1 MAAEL
6 SPAEA
11 VDALVPAITLLGF
24 GAAAALVSRA
34 LSLSPIVGYLLAG
47 ILIGPHMLGLIQ
59 ESGGTHLLAELG
71 VVFLLF
77 DIGMHVSLRELKESR
92 GDLLGLAPM
101 HLALTGLLS
110 AGALYMLGIS
120 WPIAIAVGLSLGLS
134 STAVV
139 ARILTEREQNS
150 CPIGRTATHVL
161 IFQDIVAIF
170 LMIFATSLGKEE
182 TGATGLAGLV
192 SEHLMGG
199 AAVPL
204 VLALLLAVIQAVIA
218 FGAAMMFSRYLLNPV
233 FRTLAATRNDE
244 AFTAFTL
251 LLVLAAA
258 CATAVIGLSLT
269 LGAFLAG
276 LAVSGTRF
284 RHQVQTEM
292 GPFRGLLLSF
302 FFISVGLA
310 IDLPSLIRNLP
321 LVILG
326 SVAILVLKTGLGY
339 IAARAN
345 KWSVPGAVQL
355 ATLPAQG
362 SEFTLVIL
370 SLSSIMAGM
379 PPALMGSLIAAIAL
393 SLALA
398 PSWAIL
404 GGKLSREL
412 ARRKQVTME
421 TANTPTVGR
430 PVIVISMTSAGRL
443 AIDALIDFGIPYI
456 AIDNEPDRFLA
467 AVADGYNVSFGDA
480 TNMKLIEAIGGNNA
494 RALVLGQARY
504 EVSAEVTPT
513 IRRQYPDLIRFVAV
527 DNHHDLDRYL
537 ELNVRAHLLG
547 GDSKG
552 IEMVADMLRILG
564 VPDDGLKD
572 WLSREADLFT
582 IGDGSD
588 RHSRADEDDD
598 EDVEDTVEEAA

>member
-1 MAAEL
+1 MAAEM
-6 SPAEA
+6 SPADA
-11 VDALVPAITLLGF
+11 VGALVPAITLLGF

-34 LSLSPIVGYLLAG
+34 LNLSPIVGYLLAG
-47 ILIGPHMLGLIQ
+47 ILIGPGMLNLIH

-92 GDLLGLAPM
+92 GDLLGLAPV
-101 HLALTGLLS
+101 HLLLTGLIS

-170 LMIFATSLGKEE
+170 LMIFATSLGEGE
-182 TGATGLAGLV
+182 TAAGLAGLL
-192 SEHLMGG
+192 SEYLLNGG
-199 AAVPL
+199 AVPL
-204 VLALLLAVIQAVIA
+204 AAGLLLAFVQALIA
-218 FGAAMMFSRYLLNPV
+218 FGAAMLFSRYLLNPV

-258 CATAVIGLSLT
+258 CATAMIGLSLT

-276 LAVSGTRF
+276 LAVSGTPF

-302 FFISVGLA
+302 FFISVGLS
-310 IDLPSLIRNLP
+310 IDLPGLLRNLP
-321 LVILG
+321 LVVIGAFGILT
-326 SVAILVLKTGLGY
+326 VKTALGY
-339 IAARAN
+339 IAARMN
-345 KWSVPGAVQL
+345 GWSVPGATQL
-355 ATLPAQG
+355 ATLLAQG

-370 SLSSIMAGM
+370 SLASITANM

-398 PSWAIL
+398 PSWAML

-421 TANTPTVGR
+421 TSGEPAGER
-430 PVIVISMTSAGRL
+430 PVIVIGMSAAGRL
-443 AIDALIDFGIPYI
+443 AVDALIDFDIPYI
-456 AIDNEPDRFLA
+456 ATDGDPDRFLS

-480 TNMKLIEAIGGNNA
+480 ANMKLIEAVGGSNA
-494 RALVLGQARY
+494 RAVVLGKARY
-504 EVSAEVTPT
+504 EVSKEVTPS
-513 IRRQYPDLIRFVAV
+513 INRRFPDLVRLVAV
-527 DNHHDLDRYL
+527 ETIHDLDRYL
-537 ELNVRAHLLG
+537 ELNIRAHLVAG
-547 GDSKG
+547 EPKG
-552 IEMVADMLRILG
+552 IEMVADMLRVLS
-564 VPDDGLKD
+564 VPDKELTD

-582 IGDGSD
+582 IGDASD
-588 RHSRADEDDD
+588 RQDKSDE
-598 EDVEDTVEEAA
+598 EEAVVDEAA

>member
-1 MAAEL
+1 MAAEM
-6 SPAEA
+6 SPADA
-11 VDALVPAITLLGF
+11 VGALVPAITLLGF
-24 GAAAALVSRA
+24 GAAALVSRA
-34 LSLSPIVGYLLAG
+34 LNLSPIVGYLLAG
-47 ILIGPHMLGLIQ
+47 ILIGPGMLNLIH

-92 GDLLGLAPM
+92 GDLLGLAPV
-101 HLALTGLLS
+101 HLLLTGLIS

-170 LMIFATSLGKEE
+170 LMIFATSLGEGE
-182 TGATGLAGLV
+182 TAAGLAGLL
-192 SEHLMGG
+192 SEYLLNGG
-199 AAVPL
+199 AVPL
-204 VLALLLAVIQAVIA
+204 AAGLLLAFVQALIA
-218 FGAAMMFSRYLLNPV
+218 FGAAMLFSRYLLNPV

-258 CATAVIGLSLT
+258 CATAMIGLSLT

-276 LAVSGTRF
+276 LAVSGTPF

-302 FFISVGLA
+302 FFISVGLS
-310 IDLPSLIRNLP
+310 IDLPGLLRNLP
-321 LVILG
+321 LVVIGAFGILT
-326 SVAILVLKTGLGY
+326 VKTALGY
-339 IAARAN
+339 IAARMN
-345 KWSVPGAVQL
+345 GWSVPGATQL
-355 ATLPAQG
+355 ATLLAQG

-370 SLSSIMAGM
+370 SLASITANM

-398 PSWAIL
+398 PSWAML

-421 TANTPTVGR
+421 TSGEPAGER
-430 PVIVISMTSAGRL
+430 PVIVIGMSAAGRL
-443 AIDALIDFGIPYI
+443 AVDALIDFDIPYI
-456 AIDNEPDRFLA
+456 ATDGDPDRFLS

-480 TNMKLIEAIGGNNA
+480 ANMKLIEAVGGSNA
-494 RALVLGQARY
+494 RAVVLGKARY
-504 EVSAEVTPT
+504 EVSKEVTPS
-513 IRRQYPDLIRFVAV
+513 INRRFPDLVRLVAV
-527 DNHHDLDRYL
+527 ETIHDLDRYL
-537 ELNVRAHLLG
+537 ELNIRAHLVAG
-547 GDSKG
+547 EPKG
-552 IEMVADMLRILG
+552 IEMVADMLRVLG
-564 VPDDGLKD
+564 VPDKELAD

-582 IGDGSD
+582 IGDASD
-588 RHSRADEDDD
+588 RQDKSDE
-598 EDVEDTVEEAA
+598 EEAVVDEAA

>member
-1 MAAEL
+1 MAAEM
-6 SPAEA
+6 SPADA
-11 VDALVPAITLLGF
+11 VGALVPAITLLGF

-34 LSLSPIVGYLLAG
+34 LNLSPIVGYLLAG
-47 ILIGPHMLGLIQ
+47 ILIGPGMLNLIH

-92 GDLLGLAPM
+92 GDLLGLAPV
-101 HLALTGLLS
+101 HLLLTGLIS

-120 WPIAIAVGLSLGLS
+120 WSIAIAVGLSLGLS

-170 LMIFATSLGKEE
+170 LMIFATSLGEGE
-182 TGATGLAGLV
+182 TAAGLAGLL
-192 SEHLMGG
+192 SEYLLNGG
-199 AAVPL
+199 AVPL
-204 VLALLLAVIQAVIA
+204 AAGLLLAFVQALIA
-218 FGAAMMFSRYLLNPV
+218 FGAAMLFSRYLLNPV

-258 CATAVIGLSLT
+258 CATAMIGLSLT

-276 LAVSGTRF
+276 LAVSGTPF

-302 FFISVGLA
+302 FFISVGLS
-310 IDLPSLIRNLP
+310 IDLPGLLRNLP
-321 LVILG
+321 LVVIGAFGILT
-326 SVAILVLKTGLGY
+326 VKTALGY
-339 IAARAN
+339 IAARMN
-345 KWSVPGAVQL
+345 GWSVPGATQL
-355 ATLPAQG
+355 ATLLAQG

-370 SLSSIMAGM
+370 SLASITANM

-398 PSWAIL
+398 PSWAML

-421 TANTPTVGR
+421 TSGEPAGEQ
-430 PVIVISMTSAGRL
+430 PVIVIGMSAAGRL
-443 AIDALIDFGIPYI
+443 AVDALIDFDIPYI
-456 AIDNEPDRFLA
+456 ATDGDPDRFLS

-480 TNMKLIEAIGGNNA
+480 ANMKLIEAVGGSNA
-494 RALVLGQARY
+494 RAVVLGKARY
-504 EVSAEVTPT
+504 EVSKEVTPS
-513 IRRQYPDLIRFVAV
+513 INRRFPDLVRLVAV
-527 DNHHDLDRYL
+527 ETIHDLDRYL
-537 ELNVRAHLLG
+537 ELNIRAHLVAG
-547 GDSKG
+547 EPKG
-552 IEMVADMLRILG
+552 IEMVADMLRVLG
-564 VPDDGLKD
+564 VPDKELTD

-582 IGDGSD
+582 IGDASD
-588 RHSRADEDDD
+588 RQDKSDE
-598 EDVEDTVEEAA
+598 EEAVVDEAA

>member
-1 MAAEL
+1 M
-6 SPAEA
+6 SPADA
-11 VDALVPAITLLGF
+11 VGALVPAITLLGF
-24 GAAAALVSRA
+24 GAAAALASRA
-34 LSLSPIVGYLLAG
+34 FNLSPIVGYLLAG
-47 ILIGPHMLGLIQ
+47 ILIGPGMLDLIH

-101 HLALTGLLS
+101 HLVLTGLLS
-110 AGALYMLGIS
+110 AGALYMLGVS
-120 WPIAIAVGLSLGLS
+120 WPFAIAVGLSLGLS

-139 ARILTEREQNS
+139 ARILTERGQNS

-170 LMIFATSLGKEE
+170 LMIFATSLGEGE
-182 TGATGLAGLV
+182 TGAAGLAGLV
-192 SEHLMGG
+192 SDTLLNGG
-199 AAVPL
+199 AVPL
-204 VLALLLAVIQAVIA
+204 AASLGLALVQALIA
-218 FGAAMMFSRYLLNPV
+218 FGAAMLFSRYLLNPV

-258 CATAVIGLSLT
+258 CATAMIGLSLT

-276 LAVSGTRF
+276 LAVSGTPF

-310 IDLPSLIRNLP
+310 IDLPALLRNLP
-321 LVILG
+321 LVVIAAFGILIVK
-326 SVAILVLKTGLGY
+326 SVLGY
-339 IAARAN
+339 VAARLN
-345 KWSVPGAVQL
+345 GWSIPGAMQL
-355 ATLPAQG
+355 GTLLAQG

-370 SLSSIMAGM
+370 SLGAVTSNF
-379 PPALMGSLIAAIAL
+379 PPALMSSLIAAIAL

-421 TANTPTVGR
+421 TSSEPAGER
-430 PVIVISMTSAGRL
+430 PVLVIGMSPAGRL
-443 AIDALIDFGIPYI
+443 AVDALVDFNIPYI
-456 AIDNEPDRFLA
+456 ATDSDPDRFLA

-480 TNMKLIEAIGGNNA
+480 SNMKLIDAVGGSNA
-494 RALVLGQARY
+494 RAVVLGKARY
-504 EVSAEVTPT
+504 AVSKEVTPSIT
-513 IRRQYPDLIRFVAV
+513 RRFPDLIRLVAV
-527 DNHHDLDRYL
+527 ESLHDLDRHL
-537 ELNVRAHLLG
+537 ELNMRAHLVA
-547 GDSKG
+547 SEPKG

-564 VPDDGLKD
+564 IPDEDLAG

-582 IGDGSD
+582 IGDASD
-588 RHSRADEDDD
+588 RQDRAEDLDE
-598 EDVEDTVEEAA
+598 EEIVEEAA

>member
-1 MAAEL
+1 MAAEM
-6 SPAEA
+6 SPADA
-11 VDALVPAITLLGF
+11 VGALVPAITLLGF

-34 LSLSPIVGYLLAG
+34 LNLSPIVGYLLAG
-47 ILIGPHMLGLIQ
+47 ILIGPGMLNLIH

-92 GDLLGLAPM
+92 GDLLGLAPV
-101 HLALTGLLS
+101 HLLLTGLIS

-170 LMIFATSLGKEE
+170 LMIFATSLGEGE
-182 TGATGLAGLV
+182 TAAGLAGLL
-192 SEHLMGG
+192 SEYLLNGG
-199 AAVPL
+199 AVPL
-204 VLALLLAVIQAVIA
+204 AAGLLLAFVQALIA
-218 FGAAMMFSRYLLNPV
+218 FGAAMLFSRYLLNPV

-258 CATAVIGLSLT
+258 CATAMIGLSLT

-276 LAVSGTRF
+276 LAVSGTPF

-302 FFISVGLA
+302 FFISVGLS
-310 IDLPSLIRNLP
+310 IDLPGLLRNLP
-321 LVILG
+321 LVVIGAFGILT
-326 SVAILVLKTGLGY
+326 VKTALGY
-339 IAARAN
+339 IAARMN
-345 KWSVPGAVQL
+345 GWSVPGATQL
-355 ATLPAQG
+355 ATLLAQG
-362 SEFTLVIL
+362 SEFTLVTL
-370 SLSSIMAGM
+370 SLASITANM

-398 PSWAIL
+398 PSWAML

-421 TANTPTVGR
+421 TSGEPAGEQ
-430 PVIVISMTSAGRL
+430 PVIVIGMSAAGRL
-443 AIDALIDFGIPYI
+443 AVDALIDFDIPYI
-456 AIDNEPDRFLA
+456 ATDGDPDRFLS

-480 TNMKLIEAIGGNNA
+480 ANMKLIEAVGGSNA
-494 RALVLGQARY
+494 RAVVLGKARY
-504 EVSAEVTPT
+504 EVSKEVTPS
-513 IRRQYPDLIRFVAV
+513 INRRFPDLVRLVAV
-527 DNHHDLDRYL
+527 ETIHDLDRYL
-537 ELNVRAHLLG
+537 ELNIRAHLVAG
-547 GDSKG
+547 EPKG
-552 IEMVADMLRILG
+552 IEMVADMLRVLG
-564 VPDDGLKD
+564 VPDKELTD

-582 IGDGSD
+582 IGDASD
-588 RHSRADEDDD
+588 RQDKSDE
-598 EDVEDTVEEAA
+598 EEAVVDEAA

>member
-1 MAAEL
+1 MAAEM
-6 SPAEA
+6 SPADA
-11 VDALVPAITLLGF
+11 VGALVPAITLLGF
-24 GAAAALVSRA
+24 GAAAAPVSRA
-34 LSLSPIVGYLLAG
+34 LNLSPIVGYLLAG
-47 ILIGPHMLGLIQ
+47 ILIGPGMLNLIH

-92 GDLLGLAPM
+92 SDLLGLAPM
-101 HLALTGLLS
+101 HLLLTGLIS

-170 LMIFATSLGKEE
+170 LMIFATSLGEEE
-182 TGATGLAGLV
+182 TGMAGLAGLV
-192 SEHLMGG
+192 SDYMLNGN
-199 AAVPL
+199 AVPL
-204 VLALLLAVIQAVIA
+204 AATLLLAFAQALIA
-218 FGAAMMFSRYLLNPV
+218 FGAAMLFSRYLLNPV

-276 LAVSGTRF
+276 LAVSGTPF

-302 FFISVGLA
+302 FFISVGLS
-310 IDLPSLIRNLP
+310 IDLPGLMRNLP
-321 LVILG
+321 LVVIAAFGILI
-326 SVAILVLKTGLGY
+326 VKTALGY
-339 IAARAN
+339 IAARVN
-345 KWSVPGAVQL
+345 GWSVPGATQL
-355 ATLPAQG
+355 GTLLAQG

-370 SLSSIMAGM
+370 SLASITANM

-398 PSWAIL
+398 PSWAML

-412 ARRKQVTME
+412 ARRKQVTVE
-421 TANTPTVGR
+421 TASEPVGER
-430 PVIVISMTSAGRL
+430 PVIVIGMTAAGRL
-443 AIDALIDFGIPYI
+443 AVDALADFDIPYI
-456 AIDNEPDRFLA
+456 ATDGDPDRFLS

-480 TNMKLIEAIGGNNA
+480 SNVKLMDAVGGSNA
-494 RALVLGQARY
+494 RAVVLGKARY
-504 EVSAEVTPT
+504 EVSKEVTPGLT
-513 IRRQYPDLIRFVAV
+513 RRFPDLIRLVAV
-527 DNHHDLDRYL
+527 ENIHDLDRYL
-537 ELNVRAHLLG
+537 ELNVRAHLVA
-547 GDSKG
+547 SEPKG
-552 IEMVADMLRILG
+552 IEMVADMLRVLG
-564 VPDDGLKD
+564 VPDEDLAD
-572 WLSREADLFT
+572 WLTREADLFT
-582 IGDGSD
+582 IGEASD
-588 RHSRADEDDD
+588 RQEKADEK
-598 EDVEDTVEEAA
+598 EDLEGTVEEAA

>member
-1 MAAEL
+1 MAAEM
-6 SPAEA
+6 SPADA
-11 VDALVPAITLLGF
+11 VGALVPAITLLGF

-34 LSLSPIVGYLLAG
+34 LNLSPIVGYLLAG
-47 ILIGPHMLGLIQ
+47 ILIGPGMLNLIH

-92 GDLLGLAPM
+92 GDLLGLAPV
-101 HLALTGLLS
+101 HLLLTGLIS

-170 LMIFATSLGKEE
+170 LMIFATSLGEGE
-182 TGATGLAGLV
+182 TAAGLAGLL
-192 SEHLMGG
+192 SEYLLNGG
-199 AAVPL
+199 AVPL
-204 VLALLLAVIQAVIA
+204 AAGLLLAFVQALIA
-218 FGAAMMFSRYLLNPV
+218 FGAAMLFSRYLLNPV

-258 CATAVIGLSLT
+258 CATAMIGLSLT

-276 LAVSGTRF
+276 LAVSGTPF

-302 FFISVGLA
+302 FFISVGLS
-310 IDLPSLIRNLP
+310 IDLPGLLRNLP
-321 LVILG
+321 LVVIGAFGILT
-326 SVAILVLKTGLGY
+326 VKTALGY
-339 IAARAN
+339 IAARMN
-345 KWSVPGAVQL
+345 GWSVPGATQL
-355 ATLPAQG
+355 ATLLAQG

-370 SLSSIMAGM
+370 SLASITANM

-398 PSWAIL
+398 PSWAML

-421 TANTPTVGR
+421 TSGEPAGEQ
-430 PVIVISMTSAGRL
+430 PVIVIGMSAAGRL
-443 AIDALIDFGIPYI
+443 AVDALIDFDIPYI
-456 AIDNEPDRFLA
+456 ATDGDPDRFLS

-480 TNMKLIEAIGGNNA
+480 ANMKLIEAVGGSNA
-494 RALVLGQARY
+494 RAVVLGKARY
-504 EVSAEVTPT
+504 EVSKEVAPS
-513 IRRQYPDLIRFVAV
+513 INRRFPDLVRLVAV
-527 DNHHDLDRYL
+527 ETIHDLDRYL
-537 ELNVRAHLLG
+537 ELNIRAHLVAG
-547 GDSKG
+547 EPKG
-552 IEMVADMLRILG
+552 IEMVADMLRVLG
-564 VPDDGLKD
+564 VPDKELTD

-582 IGDGSD
+582 IGDASD
-588 RHSRADEDDD
+588 RQDKSDE
-598 EDVEDTVEEAA
+598 EEAVVDEAA

>member
-1 MAAEL
+1 MAAEM
-6 SPAEA
+6 SPADA
-11 VDALVPAITLLGF
+11 VGALVPAITLLGF
-24 GAAAALVSRA
+24 GAAAALASRA
-34 LSLSPIVGYLLAG
+34 FNLSPIVGYLLAG
-47 ILIGPHMLGLIQ
+47 ILIGPGMLDLIH

-101 HLALTGLLS
+101 HLVLTGLLS
-110 AGALYMLGIS
+110 AGALYMLGVS
-120 WPIAIAVGLSLGLS
+120 WPFAIAVGLSLGLS

-139 ARILTEREQNS
+139 ARILTERGQNS

-170 LMIFATSLGKEE
+170 LMIFATSLGEGE
-182 TGATGLAGLV
+182 TGAAGLAGLV
-192 SEHLMGG
+192 SDTLLNGG
-199 AAVPL
+199 AVPL
-204 VLALLLAVIQAVIA
+204 AASLGLALIQALIA
-218 FGAAMMFSRYLLNPV
+218 FGAAMLFSRYLLNPV

-258 CATAVIGLSLT
+258 CATAMIGLSLT

-276 LAVSGTRF
+276 LAVSGTPF

-310 IDLPSLIRNLP
+310 IDLPALLRNLP
-321 LVILG
+321 LVVIAAFGILIVK
-326 SVAILVLKTGLGY
+326 SVLGY
-339 IAARAN
+339 VAARLN
-345 KWSVPGAVQL
+345 GWSIPGAMQL
-355 ATLPAQG
+355 GTLLAQG

-370 SLSSIMAGM
+370 SLGAVTSNF
-379 PPALMGSLIAAIAL
+379 PPALMSSLIAAIAL

-421 TANTPTVGR
+421 TSSEPAGER
-430 PVIVISMTSAGRL
+430 PVLVIGMSPAGRL
-443 AIDALIDFGIPYI
+443 AVDALVDFNIPYI
-456 AIDNEPDRFLA
+456 ATDSDPDRFLA

-480 TNMKLIEAIGGNNA
+480 SNMKLIDAVGGSNA
-494 RALVLGQARY
+494 RAVVLGKARY
-504 EVSAEVTPT
+504 AVSKEVTPSIT
-513 IRRQYPDLIRFVAV
+513 RRFPDLVRLVAV
-527 DNHHDLDRYL
+527 ESLHDLDRHL
-537 ELNVRAHLLG
+537 ELNMRAHLVA
-547 GDSKG
+547 SEPKG

-564 VPDDGLKD
+564 IPDEDLAG

-582 IGDGSD
+582 IGDASD
-588 RHSRADEDDD
+588 RQDRAEDLDD
-598 EDVEDTVEEAA
+598 EIVEEAA

>member
-1 MAAEL
+1 MAAEM
-6 SPAEA
+6 SPADA
-11 VDALVPAITLLGF
+11 VGALVPAITLLGF
-24 GAAAALVSRA
+24 GAAAALASRA
-34 LSLSPIVGYLLAG
+34 FNLSPIVGYLLAG
-47 ILIGPHMLGLIQ
+47 ILIGPGMLDLIH

-101 HLALTGLLS
+101 HLVLTGLLS
-110 AGALYMLGIS
+110 AGALYMLGVS
-120 WPIAIAVGLSLGLS
+120 WPFAIAVGLSLGLS

-139 ARILTEREQNS
+139 ARILTERGQNS

-170 LMIFATSLGKEE
+170 LMIFATSLGEGE
-182 TGATGLAGLV
+182 TGAAGLAGLV
-192 SEHLMGG
+192 SDTLLNGG
-199 AAVPL
+199 AVPL
-204 VLALLLAVIQAVIA
+204 AASLGLALVQALIA
-218 FGAAMMFSRYLLNPV
+218 FGAAMLFSRYLLNPV

-258 CATAVIGLSLT
+258 CATAMIGLSLT

-276 LAVSGTRF
+276 LAVSGTPF

-310 IDLPSLIRNLP
+310 IDLPALLRNLP
-321 LVILG
+321 LVVIAAFGILIVK
-326 SVAILVLKTGLGY
+326 SVLGY
-339 IAARAN
+339 VAARLN
-345 KWSVPGAVQL
+345 GWSIPGAMQL
-355 ATLPAQG
+355 GTLLAQG

-370 SLSSIMAGM
+370 SLGAVTSNF
-379 PPALMGSLIAAIAL
+379 PPALMSSLIAAIAL

-421 TANTPTVGR
+421 TSSEPAGER
-430 PVIVISMTSAGRL
+430 PVLVIGMSPAGRL
-443 AIDALIDFGIPYI
+443 AVDALVDFNIPYI
-456 AIDNEPDRFLA
+456 ATDSDPDRFLA

-480 TNMKLIEAIGGNNA
+480 SNMKLIDAVGGSNA
-494 RALVLGQARY
+494 RAVVLGKARY
-504 EVSAEVTPT
+504 AVSKEVTPSIT
-513 IRRQYPDLIRFVAV
+513 RRFPDLIRLVAV
-527 DNHHDLDRYL
+527 ESLHDLDRHL
-537 ELNVRAHLLG
+537 ELNMRAHLVA
-547 GDSKG
+547 SEPKG

-564 VPDDGLKD
+564 IPDEDLAG

-582 IGDGSD
+582 IGDASD
-588 RHSRADEDDD
+588 RQDRAEDLDD
-598 EDVEDTVEEAA
+598 EIVEEAA

>member
-1 MAAEL
+1 MAAEM
-6 SPAEA
+6 SPADA
-11 VDALVPAITLLGF
+11 VGALVPAITLLGF
-24 GAAAALVSRA
+24 GAAAALASRA
-34 LSLSPIVGYLLAG
+34 FNLSPIVGYLLAG
-47 ILIGPHMLGLIQ
+47 ILIGPGMLDLIH
-59 ESGGTHLLAELG
+59 ESGATHLLAELG

-101 HLALTGLLS
+101 HLVLTGLLS
-110 AGALYMLGIS
+110 AGALYMLGVS
-120 WPIAIAVGLSLGLS
+120 WPFAIAVGLSLGLS

-139 ARILTEREQNS
+139 ARILTERGQNS

-170 LMIFATSLGKEE
+170 LMIFATSLGEGE
-182 TGATGLAGLV
+182 TGAAGLAGLV
-192 SEHLMGG
+192 SDTLLNGG
-199 AAVPL
+199 AVPL
-204 VLALLLAVIQAVIA
+204 AASLGLALVQALIA
-218 FGAAMMFSRYLLNPV
+218 FGAAMLFSRYLLNPV

-258 CATAVIGLSLT
+258 CATAMIGLSLT

-276 LAVSGTRF
+276 LAVSGTPF

-310 IDLPSLIRNLP
+310 IDLPALVRNLP
-321 LVILG
+321 LVVIAAFGILIVK
-326 SVAILVLKTGLGY
+326 SALGY
-339 IAARAN
+339 VAARLN
-345 KWSVPGAVQL
+345 GWSIPGAMQL
-355 ATLPAQG
+355 GTLLAQG

-370 SLSSIMAGM
+370 SLGAVTSNF
-379 PPALMGSLIAAIAL
+379 PPALMSSLIAAIAL

-421 TANTPTVGR
+421 TSSEPAGER
-430 PVIVISMTSAGRL
+430 PVLVIGMSPAGRL
-443 AIDALIDFGIPYI
+443 AVDALVDFNIPYI
-456 AIDNEPDRFLA
+456 ATDSDPDRFLA

-480 TNMKLIEAIGGNNA
+480 SNMKLIDAVGGSNA
-494 RALVLGQARY
+494 RAVVLGKARY
-504 EVSAEVTPT
+504 AVSKEVTPSIT
-513 IRRQYPDLIRFVAV
+513 RRFPDLIRLVAV
-527 DNHHDLDRYL
+527 ESLHDLDRHL
-537 ELNVRAHLLG
+537 ELNMRAHLVA
-547 GDSKG
+547 SEPKG

-564 VPDDGLKD
+564 IPDEDLAG

-588 RHSRADEDDD
+588 RQDRAEDLDD
-598 EDVEDTVEEAA
+598 EIVEEAA

>member
-1 MAAEL
+1 MAAEM
-6 SPAEA
+6 SPADA
-11 VDALVPAITLLGF
+11 VGALVPAITLLGF

-34 LSLSPIVGYLLAG
+34 LNLSPIVGYLLAG
-47 ILIGPHMLGLIQ
+47 ILIGPGMLNLIH

-92 GDLLGLAPM
+92 GDLLGLAPV
-101 HLALTGLLS
+101 HLLLTGLIS

-170 LMIFATSLGKEE
+170 LMIFATSLGEGE
-182 TGATGLAGLV
+182 TAAGLAGLL
-192 SEHLMGG
+192 SEYLLNGG
-199 AAVPL
+199 AVPL
-204 VLALLLAVIQAVIA
+204 AAGLLLAFVQALIA
-218 FGAAMMFSRYLLNPV
+218 FGAAMLFSRYLLNPV

-258 CATAVIGLSLT
+258 CATAMIGLSLT

-276 LAVSGTRF
+276 LAVSGTPF

-302 FFISVGLA
+302 FFISVGLS
-310 IDLPSLIRNLP
+310 IDLPGLLRNLP
-321 LVILG
+321 LVVIGAFGILT
-326 SVAILVLKTGLGY
+326 VKTALGY
-339 IAARAN
+339 IAARMN
-345 KWSVPGAVQL
+345 GWSVPGATQL
-355 ATLPAQG
+355 ATLLAQG

-370 SLSSIMAGM
+370 SLASITANM

-398 PSWAIL
+398 PSWAML

-421 TANTPTVGR
+421 TSGEPAGER
-430 PVIVISMTSAGRL
+430 PVIVIGMSAAGRL
-443 AIDALIDFGIPYI
+443 AVDALIDFDIPYI
-456 AIDNEPDRFLA
+456 ATDGDPDRFLS

-480 TNMKLIEAIGGNNA
+480 ANMKLIEAVGGSNA
-494 RALVLGQARY
+494 RAVVLGKARY
-504 EVSAEVTPT
+504 EVSKEVTPS
-513 IRRQYPDLIRFVAV
+513 INRRFPDLVRLVAV
-527 DNHHDLDRYL
+527 ETIHDLDRYL
-537 ELNVRAHLLG
+537 ELNIRAHLVAG
-547 GDSKG
+547 EPKG
-552 IEMVADMLRILG
+552 IEMVADMLRVLG
-564 VPDDGLKD
+564 VPDKELAD

-582 IGDGSD
+582 IGDASD
-588 RHSRADEDDD
+588 RQDKAE
-598 EDVEDTVEEAA
+598 EEEAEVDEAA

>member
-1 MAAEL
+1 MAAEM
-6 SPAEA
+6 SPADA
-11 VDALVPAITLLGF
+11 VGALVPAITLLGF

-34 LSLSPIVGYLLAG
+34 LNLSPLVGYLLAG
-47 ILIGPHMLGLIQ
+47 ILIGPGMLNLIH

-92 GDLLGLAPM
+92 GDLLGLAPV
-101 HLALTGLLS
+101 HLLLTGLIS

-170 LMIFATSLGKEE
+170 LMIFATSLGEGE
-182 TGATGLAGLV
+182 TAAGLAGLL
-192 SEHLMGG
+192 SEYLLNGG
-199 AAVPL
+199 AVPL
-204 VLALLLAVIQAVIA
+204 AAGLLLAFVQALIA
-218 FGAAMMFSRYLLNPV
+218 FGAAMLFSRYLLNPV

-258 CATAVIGLSLT
+258 CATAMIGLSLT

-276 LAVSGTRF
+276 LAVSGTPF

-302 FFISVGLA
+302 FFISVGLS
-310 IDLPSLIRNLP
+310 IDLPGLLRNLP
-321 LVILG
+321 LVVIGAFGILT
-326 SVAILVLKTGLGY
+326 VKTALGY
-339 IAARAN
+339 IAARMN
-345 KWSVPGAVQL
+345 GWSVPGATQL
-355 ATLPAQG
+355 ATLLAQG

-370 SLSSIMAGM
+370 SLASITANM

-398 PSWAIL
+398 PSWAML

-421 TANTPTVGR
+421 TSGEPAGER
-430 PVIVISMTSAGRL
+430 PVIVIGMSAAGRL
-443 AIDALIDFGIPYI
+443 AVDALIDFDIPYI
-456 AIDNEPDRFLA
+456 ATDGDPDRFLS

-480 TNMKLIEAIGGNNA
+480 ANMKLIEAVGGSNA
-494 RALVLGQARY
+494 RAVVLGKARY
-504 EVSAEVTPT
+504 EVSKEVTPS
-513 IRRQYPDLIRFVAV
+513 IDRRFPDLVRLVAV
-527 DNHHDLDRYL
+527 ETIHDLDRYL
-537 ELNVRAHLLG
+537 ELNIRAHLVAG
-547 GDSKG
+547 EPKG
-552 IEMVADMLRILG
+552 IEMVADMLRVLG
-564 VPDDGLKD
+564 VPDKELTD

-582 IGDGSD
+582 IGDASD
-588 RHSRADEDDD
+588 RQDKAE
-598 EDVEDTVEEAA
+598 EEEAVVDEAA

>member
-1 MAAEL
+1 MAAEM
-6 SPAEA
+6 SPADA
-11 VDALVPAITLLGF
+11 VGALVPAITLLGF

-34 LSLSPIVGYLLAG
+34 LNLSPIVGYLLAG
-47 ILIGPHMLGLIQ
+47 ILIGPGMLNLIH

-92 GDLLGLAPM
+92 GDLLGLAPV
-101 HLALTGLLS
+101 HLLLTGLIS

-170 LMIFATSLGKEE
+170 LMIFATSLGEGE
-182 TGATGLAGLV
+182 TAAGLAGLL
-192 SEHLMGG
+192 SEYLLNGG
-199 AAVPL
+199 AVPL
-204 VLALLLAVIQAVIA
+204 AAGLLLAFVQALIA
-218 FGAAMMFSRYLLNPV
+218 FGAAMLFSRYLLNPV

-258 CATAVIGLSLT
+258 CATAMIGLSLT

-276 LAVSGTRF
+276 LAVSGTPF

-302 FFISVGLA
+302 FFISVGLS
-310 IDLPSLIRNLP
+310 IDLPGLLRNLP
-321 LVILG
+321 LVVIGAFGILT
-326 SVAILVLKTGLGY
+326 VKTALGY
-339 IAARAN
+339 IAARMN
-345 KWSVPGAVQL
+345 GWSVPGATQL
-355 ATLPAQG
+355 ATLLAQG

-370 SLSSIMAGM
+370 SLASITANM

-398 PSWAIL
+398 PSWAML

-421 TANTPTVGR
+421 TSGEPAGEQ
-430 PVIVISMTSAGRL
+430 PVIVIGMSAAGRL
-443 AIDALIDFGIPYI
+443 AVDALIDFDIPYI
-456 AIDNEPDRFLA
+456 ATDGDPDRFLS

-480 TNMKLIEAIGGNNA
+480 ANMKLIEAVGGSNA
-494 RALVLGQARY
+494 RAVVLGKARY
-504 EVSAEVTPT
+504 EVSKEVTPS
-513 IRRQYPDLIRFVAV
+513 INRRFPDLVRLVAV
-527 DNHHDLDRYL
+527 ETIHDLDRYL
-537 ELNVRAHLLG
+537 ELNIRAHLVAG
-547 GDSKG
+547 EPKG
-552 IEMVADMLRILG
+552 IEMVADMLRVLG
-564 VPDDGLKD
+564 VPDKELTD

-582 IGDGSD
+582 IGDASD
-588 RHSRADEDDD
+588 RQDKSDE
-598 EDVEDTVEEAA
+598 EEAVVDEAA

>member
-1 MAAEL
+1 MAAEM
-6 SPAEA
+6 SPADA
-11 VDALVPAITLLGF
+11 VGALVPAITLLGF

-34 LSLSPIVGYLLAG
+34 LNLSPIVGYLLAG
-47 ILIGPHMLGLIQ
+47 ILIGPGMLNLIH

-92 GDLLGLAPM
+92 GDLLGLAPV
-101 HLALTGLLS
+101 HLLLTGLIS

-170 LMIFATSLGKEE
+170 LMIFATSLGEGE
-182 TGATGLAGLV
+182 TAAGLAGLL
-192 SEHLMGG
+192 SEYLLNGG
-199 AAVPL
+199 AVPL
-204 VLALLLAVIQAVIA
+204 AAGLLLAFVQALIA
-218 FGAAMMFSRYLLNPV
+218 FGAAMLFSRYLLNPV

-258 CATAVIGLSLT
+258 CATAMIGLSLT

-276 LAVSGTRF
+276 LAVSGTPF

-302 FFISVGLA
+302 FFISVGLS
-310 IDLPSLIRNLP
+310 IDLPGLLRNLP
-321 LVILG
+321 LVVIGAFGILT
-326 SVAILVLKTGLGY
+326 VKTALGY
-339 IAARAN
+339 IAARMN
-345 KWSVPGAVQL
+345 GWSVPGATQL
-355 ATLPAQG
+355 ATLLAQG

-370 SLSSIMAGM
+370 SLASITANM

-398 PSWAIL
+398 PSWAML

-421 TANTPTVGR
+421 TSGEPAGER
-430 PVIVISMTSAGRL
+430 PVIVIGMSAAGRL
-443 AIDALIDFGIPYI
+443 AVDALIDFDIPYI
-456 AIDNEPDRFLA
+456 ATDGDPDRFLS

-480 TNMKLIEAIGGNNA
+480 ANMKLIEAVGGSNA
-494 RALVLGQARY
+494 RAVVLGKARY
-504 EVSAEVTPT
+504 EVSKEVTPS
-513 IRRQYPDLIRFVAV
+513 INRRFPDLVRLVAV
-527 DNHHDLDRYL
+527 ETIHDLDRYL
-537 ELNVRAHLLG
+537 ELNIRAHLVAG
-547 GDSKG
+547 EPKG
-552 IEMVADMLRILG
+552 IEMVADMLRVLG
-564 VPDDGLKD
+564 VPDKELAD

-582 IGDGSD
+582 IGDASD
-588 RHSRADEDDD
+588 RQDKSDE
-598 EDVEDTVEEAA
+598 EEAVVDEAA

>member
-1 MAAEL
+1 MAAEM
-6 SPAEA
+6 SPADA
-11 VDALVPAITLLGF
+11 VGALVPAITLLGF
-24 GAAAALVSRA
+24 GAAAALASRA
-34 LSLSPIVGYLLAG
+34 FNLSPIVGYLLAG
-47 ILIGPHMLGLIQ
+47 ILIGPGMLDLIH

-101 HLALTGLLS
+101 HLVLTGLLS
-110 AGALYMLGIS
+110 AGALYMLGVS
-120 WPIAIAVGLSLGLS
+120 WPFAIAVGLSLGLS

-139 ARILTEREQNS
+139 ARILTERGQNS

-170 LMIFATSLGKEE
+170 LMIFATSLGEGE
-182 TGATGLAGLV
+182 TGAAGLAGLV
-192 SEHLMGG
+192 SDTLLNGG
-199 AAVPL
+199 AVPL
-204 VLALLLAVIQAVIA
+204 AASLGLALVQALIA
-218 FGAAMMFSRYLLNPV
+218 FGAAMLFSRYLLNPV

-258 CATAVIGLSLT
+258 CATAMIGLSLT

-276 LAVSGTRF
+276 LAVSGTPF

-310 IDLPSLIRNLP
+310 IDLPALLRNLP
-321 LVILG
+321 LVVIAAFGILIVK
-326 SVAILVLKTGLGY
+326 SVLGY
-339 IAARAN
+339 VAARLN
-345 KWSVPGAVQL
+345 GWSIPGAMQL
-355 ATLPAQG
+355 GTLLAQG

-370 SLSSIMAGM
+370 SLGAVTSNF
-379 PPALMGSLIAAIAL
+379 PPALMSSLIAAIAL

-421 TANTPTVGR
+421 TSSEPAGER
-430 PVIVISMTSAGRL
+430 PVLVIGMSPAGRL
-443 AIDALIDFGIPYI
+443 AVDALVDFNIPYI
-456 AIDNEPDRFLA
+456 ATDSDPDRFLA

-480 TNMKLIEAIGGNNA
+480 SNMKLIDAVGGSNA
-494 RALVLGQARY
+494 RAVVLGKARY
-504 EVSAEVTPT
+504 AVSKEVTPSIT
-513 IRRQYPDLIRFVAV
+513 RRFPDLIRLVAV
-527 DNHHDLDRYL
+527 ESLHDLDRHL
-537 ELNVRAHLLG
+537 ELNMRAHLVA
-547 GDSKG
+547 SEPKG

-564 VPDDGLKD
+564 IPDEDLAG

-582 IGDGSD
+582 IGDASD
-588 RHSRADEDDD
+588 RQDRAEDLDE
-598 EDVEDTVEEAA
+598 EEIVEEAA

>member
-1 MAAEL
+1 MAAEM
-6 SPAEA
+6 SPADA
-11 VDALVPAITLLGF
+11 VGALVPAITLLGF

-34 LSLSPIVGYLLAG
+34 LNLSPIVGYLLAG
-47 ILIGPHMLGLIQ
+47 ILIGPGMLNLIH

-92 GDLLGLAPM
+92 GDLLGLAPV
-101 HLALTGLLS
+101 HLLLTGLIS

-170 LMIFATSLGKEE
+170 LMIFATSLGEGE
-182 TGATGLAGLV
+182 TAAGLAGLL
-192 SEHLMGG
+192 SEYLLNGG
-199 AAVPL
+199 AVPL
-204 VLALLLAVIQAVIA
+204 AAGLLLAFVQALIA
-218 FGAAMMFSRYLLNPV
+218 FGAAMLFSRYLLNPV

-258 CATAVIGLSLT
+258 CATAMIGLSLT

-276 LAVSGTRF
+276 LAVSGTPF

-302 FFISVGLA
+302 FFISVGLS
-310 IDLPSLIRNLP
+310 IDLPGLLRNLP
-321 LVILG
+321 LVVIGAFGILT
-326 SVAILVLKTGLGY
+326 VKTALGY
-339 IAARAN
+339 IAARMN
-345 KWSVPGAVQL
+345 GWSVPGATQL
-355 ATLPAQG
+355 ATLLAQG

-370 SLSSIMAGM
+370 SLASITANM

-398 PSWAIL
+398 PSWAML

-421 TANTPTVGR
+421 TSGEPAGER
-430 PVIVISMTSAGRL
+430 PVIVIGMSAAGRL
-443 AIDALIDFGIPYI
+443 AVDALIDFDIPYI
-456 AIDNEPDRFLA
+456 ATDGDPDRFLS

-480 TNMKLIEAIGGNNA
+480 ANMKLIEAVGGSNA
-494 RALVLGQARY
+494 RAVVLGKARY
-504 EVSAEVTPT
+504 EVSKEVTPS
-513 IRRQYPDLIRFVAV
+513 INRRFPDLVRLVAV
-527 DNHHDLDRYL
+527 ETIHDLDRYL
-537 ELNVRAHLLG
+537 ELNIRAHLVAG
-547 GDSKG
+547 EPKG
-552 IEMVADMLRILG
+552 IEMVADMLRVLG
-564 VPDDGLKD
+564 VPDKELAD

-582 IGDGSD
+582 IGDASD
-588 RHSRADEDDD
+588 RQDKAE
-598 EDVEDTVEEAA
+598 EEEAVVDEAA

>member
-1 MAAEL
+1 MAAEM
-6 SPAEA
+6 SPADA
-11 VDALVPAITLLGF
+11 VGALVPAITLLGF

-34 LSLSPIVGYLLAG
+34 LNLSPIVGYLLAG
-47 ILIGPHMLGLIQ
+47 ILIGPGMLNLIH

-92 GDLLGLAPM
+92 GDLLGLAPV
-101 HLALTGLLS
+101 HLLLTGLIS

-170 LMIFATSLGKEE
+170 LMIFATSLGEGE
-182 TGATGLAGLV
+182 TAAGLAGLL
-192 SEHLMGG
+192 SEYLLNGG
-199 AAVPL
+199 AVPL
-204 VLALLLAVIQAVIA
+204 AAGLLLAFVQALIA
-218 FGAAMMFSRYLLNPV
+218 FGAAMLFSRYLLNPV

-258 CATAVIGLSLT
+258 CATAMIGLSLT

-276 LAVSGTRF
+276 LAVSGTPF

-302 FFISVGLA
+302 FFISVGLS
-310 IDLPSLIRNLP
+310 IDLPGLLRNLP
-321 LVILG
+321 LVVIGAFSILT
-326 SVAILVLKTGLGY
+326 VKTALGY
-339 IAARAN
+339 IAARMN
-345 KWSVPGAVQL
+345 GWSVPGATQL
-355 ATLPAQG
+355 ATLLAQG

-370 SLSSIMAGM
+370 SLASITANM

-398 PSWAIL
+398 PSWAML

-421 TANTPTVGR
+421 TSGEPAGEQ
-430 PVIVISMTSAGRL
+430 PVIVIGMSAAGRL
-443 AIDALIDFGIPYI
+443 AVDALIDFDIPYI
-456 AIDNEPDRFLA
+456 ATDGDPDRFLS

-480 TNMKLIEAIGGNNA
+480 ANMKLIEAVGGSNA
-494 RALVLGQARY
+494 RAVVLGKARY
-504 EVSAEVTPT
+504 EVSKEVTPS
-513 IRRQYPDLIRFVAV
+513 INRRFPDLVRLVAV
-527 DNHHDLDRYL
+527 ETIHDLDRYL
-537 ELNVRAHLLG
+537 ELNIRAHLVAG
-547 GDSKG
+547 EPKG
-552 IEMVADMLRILG
+552 IEMVADMLRVLG
-564 VPDDGLKD
+564 VPDKELTD

-582 IGDGSD
+582 IGDASD
-588 RHSRADEDDD
+588 RQDKSDE
-598 EDVEDTVEEAA
+598 EEAVVDEAA

>member
-1 MAAEL
+1 MAAEM
-6 SPAEA
+6 SPADA
-11 VDALVPAITLLGF
+11 VGALVPAITLLGF

-47 ILIGPHMLGLIQ
+47 ILIGPHLLDLIH
-59 ESGGTHLLAELG
+59 ESSATHLLAELG

-77 DIGMHVSLRELKESR
+77 DIGMHVSLRELKESQR
-92 GDLLGLAPM
+92 DLLGLAPL
-101 HLALTGLLS
+101 HLFLTGLIS
-110 AGALYMLGIS
+110 AGALYALGIS

-150 CPIGRTATHVL
+150 CPIGRAATHVL

-170 LMIFATSLGKEE
+170 LMIFATSLGEEE
-182 TGATGLAGLV
+182 TGAAGLAGLV
-192 SEHLMGG
+192 SDHLLNGT
-199 AAVPL
+199 AIPLAV
-204 VLALLLAVIQAVIA
+204 ALLLAVAQALIA
-218 FGAAMMFSRYLLNPV
+218 FGAAMLFSRYLLNPV

-276 LAVSGTRF
+276 LAVSGTPF
-284 RHQVQTEM
+284 RHQVQSEM

-310 IDLPSLIRNLP
+310 IDLPGLISHLP

-326 SVAILVLKTGLGY
+326 AAGILVIKTALGY
-339 IAARAN
+339 IAARVN
-345 KWSVPGAVQL
+345 NWSVPGATQL
-355 ATLPAQG
+355 GFLLAQG

-370 SLSSIMAGM
+370 SLSSILAGM
-379 PPALMGSLIAAIAL
+379 PTALMGSLIAAIAL

-398 PSWAIL
+398 PSWAML

-412 ARRKQVTME
+412 ARRKQVSVE
-421 TANTPTVGR
+421 TAPEPVGER
-430 PVIVISMTSAGRL
+430 PVIVIGMTAAGRL
-443 AIDALIDFGIPYI
+443 AVDALIDFDIPYT
-456 AIDNEPDRFLA
+456 ATDGDPDRFLA

-480 TNMKLIEAIGGNNA
+480 ANMKLIDAIGGSNA
-494 RALVLGQARY
+494 RALVLGKARY
-504 EVSAEVTPT
+504 EISREVTPT
-513 IRRQYPDLIRFVAV
+513 ITRRFPNLIRFVAV
-527 DNHHDLDRYL
+527 DNLLDLDRYL
-537 ELNVRAHLLG
+537 ELNVRAHLNG
-547 GDSKG
+547 GEPKG
-552 IEMVADMLRILG
+552 IEMVADMLRMFG
-564 VPDDGLKD
+564 VEDEALSD
-572 WLSREADLFT
+572 WLTREADFFS
-582 IGDGSD
+582 IGDASD
-588 RHSRADEDDD
+588 RQEKSEDADE
-598 EDVEDTVEEAA
+598 EVEEAA

>member
-1 MAAEL
+1 MAAEM
-6 SPAEA
+6 SPADA
-11 VDALVPAITLLGF
+11 VGALVPAITLLGF

-34 LSLSPIVGYLLAG
+34 LNLSPIVGYLLAG
-47 ILIGPHMLGLIQ
+47 ILIGPGMLNLIH

-92 GDLLGLAPM
+92 GDLLGLAPV
-101 HLALTGLLS
+101 HLLLTGLIS

-170 LMIFATSLGKEE
+170 LMIFATSLGEGE
-182 TGATGLAGLV
+182 TAAGLAGLL
-192 SEHLMGG
+192 SEYLLNGG
-199 AAVPL
+199 AVPL
-204 VLALLLAVIQAVIA
+204 AAGLLLAFVQALIA
-218 FGAAMMFSRYLLNPV
+218 FGAAMLFSRYLLNPV

-258 CATAVIGLSLT
+258 CATAMIGLSLT

-276 LAVSGTRF
+276 LAVSGTPF

-302 FFISVGLA
+302 FFISVGLS
-310 IDLPSLIRNLP
+310 IDLPGLLRNLP
-321 LVILG
+321 LVVIGAFGILT
-326 SVAILVLKTGLGY
+326 VKTALGY
-339 IAARAN
+339 IAARMN
-345 KWSVPGAVQL
+345 GWSVPGATQL
-355 ATLPAQG
+355 ATLLAQG

-370 SLSSIMAGM
+370 SLASITANM

-398 PSWAIL
+398 PSWAML

-421 TANTPTVGR
+421 TSGDPAGER
-430 PVIVISMTSAGRL
+430 PVIVIGMSAAGRL
-443 AIDALIDFGIPYI
+443 AVDALIDFDIPYI
-456 AIDNEPDRFLA
+456 ATDGDPDRFLS

-480 TNMKLIEAIGGNNA
+480 ANMKLIEAVGGSNA
-494 RALVLGQARY
+494 RAVVLGKARY
-504 EVSAEVTPT
+504 EVSKEVTPS
-513 IRRQYPDLIRFVAV
+513 INRRFPDLVRLVAV
-527 DNHHDLDRYL
+527 ETIHDLDRYL
-537 ELNVRAHLLG
+537 ELNIRAHLVAG
-547 GDSKG
+547 EPKG
-552 IEMVADMLRILG
+552 IEMVADMLRVLG
-564 VPDDGLKD
+564 VPDKELTD

-582 IGDGSD
+582 IGDASD
-588 RHSRADEDDD
+588 RQDKSDE
-598 EDVEDTVEEAA
+598 EEAVVDEAA

>member
-1 MAAEL
+1 MAAEM
-6 SPAEA
+6 SPADA
-11 VDALVPAITLLGF
+11 VGALVPAITLLGF
-24 GAAAALVSRA
+24 GAAAALASRA
-34 LSLSPIVGYLLAG
+34 FNLSPIVGYLLAG
-47 ILIGPHMLGLIQ
+47 ILIGPGMLDLIH
-59 ESGGTHLLAELG
+59 ESGATHLLAELG

-101 HLALTGLLS
+101 HLVLTGLLS
-110 AGALYMLGIS
+110 AGALYMLGVS
-120 WPIAIAVGLSLGLS
+120 WPFAIAVGLSLGLS

-139 ARILTEREQNS
+139 ARILTERGQNS

-170 LMIFATSLGKEE
+170 LMIFATSLGEGE
-182 TGATGLAGLV
+182 TGAAGLAGLV
-192 SEHLMGG
+192 SDSLLNGG
-199 AAVPL
+199 AVPL
-204 VLALLLAVIQAVIA
+204 AASLGLALVQALIA
-218 FGAAMMFSRYLLNPV
+218 FGAAMLFSRYLLNPV

-258 CATAVIGLSLT
+258 CATAMIGLSLT

-276 LAVSGTRF
+276 LAVSGTPF

-310 IDLPSLIRNLP
+310 IDLPALLRNLP
-321 LVILG
+321 LVVIAAFGILIVK
-326 SVAILVLKTGLGY
+326 SVLGY
-339 IAARAN
+339 VAARLN
-345 KWSVPGAVQL
+345 GWSIPGAMQL
-355 ATLPAQG
+355 GTLLAQG

-370 SLSSIMAGM
+370 SLGAVTSNF
-379 PPALMGSLIAAIAL
+379 PPALMSSLIAAIAL

-421 TANTPTVGR
+421 TSSEPAGER
-430 PVIVISMTSAGRL
+430 PVLVIGMSPAGRL
-443 AIDALIDFGIPYI
+443 AVDALVDFNIPYI
-456 AIDNEPDRFLA
+456 ATDSDPDRFLA

-480 TNMKLIEAIGGNNA
+480 SNMKLIDAVGGSNA
-494 RALVLGQARY
+494 RAVVLGKARY
-504 EVSAEVTPT
+504 AVSKEVTPSIT
-513 IRRQYPDLIRFVAV
+513 RRFPDLIRLVAV
-527 DNHHDLDRYL
+527 ESLHDLDRHL
-537 ELNVRAHLLG
+537 ELNMRAHLVA
-547 GDSKG
+547 SEPKG

-564 VPDDGLKD
+564 IPDEDLAG

-582 IGDGSD
+582 IGDASD
-588 RHSRADEDDD
+588 RQDRAEDLDD
-598 EDVEDTVEEAA
+598 EIVEEAA

>member
-1 MAAEL
+1 MAAEM
-6 SPAEA
+6 SPADA
-11 VDALVPAITLLGF
+11 VGALVPAITLLGF

-34 LSLSPIVGYLLAG
+34 LNLSPIVGYLLAG
-47 ILIGPHMLGLIQ
+47 ILIGPGMLNLIH

-92 GDLLGLAPM
+92 GDLLGLAPV
-101 HLALTGLLS
+101 HLLLTGLIS

-120 WPIAIAVGLSLGLS
+120 WSIAIAVGLSLGLS

-170 LMIFATSLGKEE
+170 LMIFATSLGEGE
-182 TGATGLAGLV
+182 TAAGLAGLL
-192 SEHLMGG
+192 SEYLLNGG
-199 AAVPL
+199 AVPL
-204 VLALLLAVIQAVIA
+204 AAGLLLAFVQALIA
-218 FGAAMMFSRYLLNPV
+218 FGAAMLFSRYLLNPV

-258 CATAVIGLSLT
+258 CATAMIGLSLT

-276 LAVSGTRF
+276 LAVSGTPF

-302 FFISVGLA
+302 FFISVGLS
-310 IDLPSLIRNLP
+310 IDLPGLLRNLP
-321 LVILG
+321 LVVIGAFGILT
-326 SVAILVLKTGLGY
+326 VKTALGY
-339 IAARAN
+339 IAARMN
-345 KWSVPGAVQL
+345 GWSVPGATQL
-355 ATLPAQG
+355 ATLLAQG
-362 SEFTLVIL
+362 SEFALVIL
-370 SLSSIMAGM
+370 SLASITANM

-398 PSWAIL
+398 PSWAML

-421 TANTPTVGR
+421 TSGEPAGER
-430 PVIVISMTSAGRL
+430 PVIVIGMSAAGRL
-443 AIDALIDFGIPYI
+443 AVDALIDFDIPYI
-456 AIDNEPDRFLA
+456 ATDGDPDRFLS

-480 TNMKLIEAIGGNNA
+480 ANMKLIEAVGGSNA
-494 RALVLGQARY
+494 RAVVLGKARY
-504 EVSAEVTPT
+504 EVSKEVTPS
-513 IRRQYPDLIRFVAV
+513 INRRFPDLVRLVAV
-527 DNHHDLDRYL
+527 ETIHDLDRYL
-537 ELNVRAHLLG
+537 ELNIRAHLVAG
-547 GDSKG
+547 EPKG
-552 IEMVADMLRILG
+552 IEMVADMLRVLG
-564 VPDDGLKD
+564 VPDKELAD

-582 IGDGSD
+582 IGDASD
-588 RHSRADEDDD
+588 RQDKSDE
-598 EDVEDTVEEAA
+598 EEAVVDEAA

>member
-1 MAAEL
+1 M
-6 SPAEA
+6 SPADA
-11 VDALVPAITLLGF
+11 VGALVPAITLLGF
-24 GAAAALVSRA
+24 GAAAALASRA
-34 LSLSPIVGYLLAG
+34 FNLSPIVGYLLAG
-47 ILIGPHMLGLIQ
+47 ILIGPGMLDLIH

-101 HLALTGLLS
+101 HLVLTGLLS
-110 AGALYMLGIS
+110 AGALYMLGVS
-120 WPIAIAVGLSLGLS
+120 WPFAIAVGLSLGLS

-139 ARILTEREQNS
+139 ARILTERGQNS

-170 LMIFATSLGKEE
+170 LMIFATSLGEGE
-182 TGATGLAGLV
+182 TGAAGLAGLV
-192 SEHLMGG
+192 SDTLLNGG
-199 AAVPL
+199 AVPL
-204 VLALLLAVIQAVIA
+204 AASLGLALIQALIA
-218 FGAAMMFSRYLLNPV
+218 FGAAMLFSRYLLNPV

-258 CATAVIGLSLT
+258 CATAMIGLSLT

-276 LAVSGTRF
+276 LAVSGTPF

-310 IDLPSLIRNLP
+310 IDLPALLRNLP
-321 LVILG
+321 LVVIAAFGIL
-326 SVAILVLKTGLGY
+326 SVKSVLGY
-339 IAARAN
+339 VAARLN
-345 KWSVPGAVQL
+345 GWSIPGAMQL
-355 ATLPAQG
+355 GTLLAQG

-370 SLSSIMAGM
+370 SLGAVTSNF
-379 PPALMGSLIAAIAL
+379 PPALMSSLIAAIAL

-421 TANTPTVGR
+421 TSSEPAGER
-430 PVIVISMTSAGRL
+430 PVLVIGMSPAGRL
-443 AIDALIDFGIPYI
+443 AVDALVDFNIPYI
-456 AIDNEPDRFLA
+456 ATDSDPDRFLA

-480 TNMKLIEAIGGNNA
+480 SNMKLIDAVGGSNA
-494 RALVLGQARY
+494 RAVVLGKARY
-504 EVSAEVTPT
+504 AVSKEVTPSIT
-513 IRRQYPDLIRFVAV
+513 RRFPDLIRLVAV
-527 DNHHDLDRYL
+527 ESLHDLDRHL
-537 ELNVRAHLLG
+537 ELNMRAHLVA
-547 GDSKG
+547 SEPKG

-564 VPDDGLKD
+564 IPDEDLAG

-582 IGDGSD
+582 IGDASD
-588 RHSRADEDDD
+588 RQDRAEDRDD
-598 EDVEDTVEEAA
+598 EIVEEAA

>member
-1 MAAEL
+1 MAAEM
-6 SPAEA
+6 SPADA
-11 VDALVPAITLLGF
+11 VGALVPAITLLGF

-34 LSLSPIVGYLLAG
+34 LNLSPIVGYLLAG
-47 ILIGPHMLGLIQ
+47 ILIGPGMLNLIH

-92 GDLLGLAPM
+92 GDLLGLAPV
-101 HLALTGLLS
+101 HLLLTGLIS

-170 LMIFATSLGKEE
+170 LMIFATSLGEGE
-182 TGATGLAGLV
+182 TAAGLAGLL
-192 SEHLMGG
+192 SEYLLNGG
-199 AAVPL
+199 AVPL
-204 VLALLLAVIQAVIA
+204 AAGLLLAFVQALIA
-218 FGAAMMFSRYLLNPV
+218 FGAAMLFSRYLLNPV

-251 LLVLAAA
+251 LRVLAAA
-258 CATAVIGLSLT
+258 CATAMIGLSLT

-276 LAVSGTRF
+276 LAVSGTPF

-302 FFISVGLA
+302 FFISVGLS
-310 IDLPSLIRNLP
+310 IDLPGLLRNLP
-321 LVILG
+321 LVVIGAFGILT
-326 SVAILVLKTGLGY
+326 VKTALGY
-339 IAARAN
+339 IAARMN
-345 KWSVPGAVQL
+345 GWSVPGATQL
-355 ATLPAQG
+355 ATLLAQG

-370 SLSSIMAGM
+370 SLASITANM

-398 PSWAIL
+398 PSWAML

-421 TANTPTVGR
+421 TSGEPAGEQ
-430 PVIVISMTSAGRL
+430 PVIVIGMSAAGRL
-443 AIDALIDFGIPYI
+443 AVDALIDFDIPYI
-456 AIDNEPDRFLA
+456 ATDGDPDRFLS

-480 TNMKLIEAIGGNNA
+480 ANMKLIEAVGGSNA
-494 RALVLGQARY
+494 RAVVLGKARY
-504 EVSAEVTPT
+504 EVSKEVTPS
-513 IRRQYPDLIRFVAV
+513 INRRFPDLVRLVAV
-527 DNHHDLDRYL
+527 ETIHDLDRYL
-537 ELNVRAHLLG
+537 GLNIRAHLVAG
-547 GDSKG
+547 EPKG
-552 IEMVADMLRILG
+552 IEMVADMLRVLG
-564 VPDDGLKD
+564 VPDKELAD

-582 IGDGSD
+582 IGDASD
-588 RHSRADEDDD
+588 RQDKSDE
-598 EDVEDTVEEAA
+598 EEAVVDEAA

>member
-1 MAAEL
+1 MAAEM
-6 SPAEA
+6 SP
-11 VDALVPAITLLGF
+11 
-24 GAAAALVSRA
+24 AAALVSRA
-34 LSLSPIVGYLLAG
+34 LNLSPIVGYLLAG
-47 ILIGPHMLGLIQ
+47 ILIGPGMLNLIH

-92 GDLLGLAPM
+92 GDLLGLAPV
-101 HLALTGLLS
+101 HLLLTGLIS

-170 LMIFATSLGKEE
+170 LMIFATSLGEGE
-182 TGATGLAGLV
+182 TAAGLAGLL
-192 SEHLMGG
+192 SEYLLNGG
-199 AAVPL
+199 AVPL
-204 VLALLLAVIQAVIA
+204 AAGLLLAFVQALIA
-218 FGAAMMFSRYLLNPV
+218 FGAAMLFSRYLLNPV

-258 CATAVIGLSLT
+258 CATAMIGLSLT

-276 LAVSGTRF
+276 LAVSGTPF

-302 FFISVGLA
+302 FFISVGLS
-310 IDLPSLIRNLP
+310 IDLPGLLRNLP
-321 LVILG
+321 LVVIGAFGILT
-326 SVAILVLKTGLGY
+326 VKTALGY
-339 IAARAN
+339 IAAHMN
-345 KWSVPGAVQL
+345 GWSVPGATQ
-355 ATLPAQG
+355 
-362 SEFTLVIL
+362 
-370 SLSSIMAGM
+370 
-379 PPALMGSLIAAIAL
+379 
-393 SLALA
+393 LA
-398 PSWAIL
+398 PSWAML

-421 TANTPTVGR
+421 TSGEPAGEQ
-430 PVIVISMTSAGRL
+430 PVIVIGMSAAGRL
-443 AIDALIDFGIPYI
+443 AVDALIDFDIPYI
-456 AIDNEPDRFLA
+456 ATDGDPDRFLS

-480 TNMKLIEAIGGNNA
+480 ANMKLIEAVGGSNA
-494 RALVLGQARY
+494 RAVVLRKARY
-504 EVSAEVTPT
+504 EVSKEVTPS
-513 IRRQYPDLIRFVAV
+513 INRRFPDLVRLVAV
-527 DNHHDLDRYL
+527 ETIHDLDRYL
-537 ELNVRAHLLG
+537 ELNIRAHLVAG
-547 GDSKG
+547 EPKG
-552 IEMVADMLRILG
+552 IEMVADMLRVLG
-564 VPDDGLKD
+564 VPDKELTD

-582 IGDGSD
+582 IGDASD
-588 RHSRADEDDD
+588 RQDKSDE
-598 EDVEDTVEEAA
+598 EEAVVDEAA

>member
-1 MAAEL
+1 MAAEM
-6 SPAEA
+6 SPADA
-11 VDALVPAITLLGF
+11 VGALVPAITLLGF

-34 LSLSPIVGYLLAG
+34 LNLSPIVGYLLAG
-47 ILIGPHMLGLIQ
+47 ILIGPGMLNLIH
-59 ESGGTHLLAELG
+59 ESG
-71 VVFLLF
+71 
-77 DIGMHVSLRELKESR
+77 GMHVSLRELKESR
-92 GDLLGLAPM
+92 GDLLGLAPV
-101 HLALTGLLS
+101 HLLLTGLIS

-170 LMIFATSLGKEE
+170 LMIFATSLGEGE
-182 TGATGLAGLV
+182 TAAGLAGLL
-192 SEHLMGG
+192 SEYLLNGG
-199 AAVPL
+199 AVPL
-204 VLALLLAVIQAVIA
+204 AAGLLLAFVQALIA
-218 FGAAMMFSRYLLNPV
+218 FGAAMLFSRYLLNPV

-258 CATAVIGLSLT
+258 CATAMIGLSLT

-276 LAVSGTRF
+276 LAVSGTPF

-302 FFISVGLA
+302 FFISVGLS
-310 IDLPSLIRNLP
+310 IDLPGLLRNLP
-321 LVILG
+321 LVVIGAFGILT
-326 SVAILVLKTGLGY
+326 VKTALGY
-339 IAARAN
+339 IAARMN
-345 KWSVPGAVQL
+345 GWSVPGATQL
-355 ATLPAQG
+355 ATLLAQG

-370 SLSSIMAGM
+370 SLASITANM

-398 PSWAIL
+398 PSWAML

-421 TANTPTVGR
+421 TSGEPAGER
-430 PVIVISMTSAGRL
+430 PVIVIGMSAAGRL
-443 AIDALIDFGIPYI
+443 AVDALIDFDIPYI
-456 AIDNEPDRFLA
+456 ATDGDPDRFLS

-480 TNMKLIEAIGGNNA
+480 ANMKLIEAVGGSNA
-494 RALVLGQARY
+494 RAVVLGKARY
-504 EVSAEVTPT
+504 EVSKEVTPS
-513 IRRQYPDLIRFVAV
+513 INRRFPDLVRLVAV
-527 DNHHDLDRYL
+527 ETIHDLDRYL
-537 ELNVRAHLLG
+537 ELNIRAHLVAG
-547 GDSKG
+547 EPKG
-552 IEMVADMLRILG
+552 IEMVADMLRVLG
-564 VPDDGLKD
+564 VPDKELTD

-582 IGDGSD
+582 IGDASD
-588 RHSRADEDDD
+588 RQDKSDE
-598 EDVEDTVEEAA
+598 EEAVVDEAA

>member
-1 MAAEL
+1 MAAEM
-6 SPAEA
+6 SPADA
-11 VDALVPAITLLGF
+11 VGALVPAITLLGF

-34 LSLSPIVGYLLAG
+34 LNLSPIVGYLLAG
-47 ILIGPHMLGLIQ
+47 ILIGPGMLNLIH

-92 GDLLGLAPM
+92 GDLLGLAPV
-101 HLALTGLLS
+101 HLLLTGLIS

-170 LMIFATSLGKEE
+170 LMIFATSLGEGE
-182 TGATGLAGLV
+182 TAAGLAGLL
-192 SEHLMGG
+192 SEYLLNGG
-199 AAVPL
+199 AVPL
-204 VLALLLAVIQAVIA
+204 AAGLLLAFVQALIA
-218 FGAAMMFSRYLLNPV
+218 FGAAMLFSRYLLNPV

-258 CATAVIGLSLT
+258 CATAMIGLSLT

-276 LAVSGTRF
+276 LAVSGTPF

-302 FFISVGLA
+302 FFISVGLS
-310 IDLPSLIRNLP
+310 IDLPGLLRNLP
-321 LVILG
+321 LVVIGAFGILT
-326 SVAILVLKTGLGY
+326 VKTALGY
-339 IAARAN
+339 IAARMN
-345 KWSVPGAVQL
+345 GWSVPGATQL
-355 ATLPAQG
+355 ATLLAQG

-370 SLSSIMAGM
+370 SLASITANM

-398 PSWAIL
+398 PSWAML

-421 TANTPTVGR
+421 TSGEPAGER
-430 PVIVISMTSAGRL
+430 PVLVIGMSAAGRL
-443 AIDALIDFGIPYI
+443 AVDALIDFDIPYI
-456 AIDNEPDRFLA
+456 ATDGDPDRFLS

-480 TNMKLIEAIGGNNA
+480 ANMKLIEAVGGSNA
-494 RALVLGQARY
+494 RAVVLGKARY
-504 EVSAEVTPT
+504 EVSKEVTPS
-513 IRRQYPDLIRFVAV
+513 INRRFPDLVRLVAV
-527 DNHHDLDRYL
+527 ETIHDLDRYL
-537 ELNVRAHLLG
+537 ELNIRAHLVAG
-547 GDSKG
+547 EPKG
-552 IEMVADMLRILG
+552 IEMVADMLRVLG
-564 VPDDGLKD
+564 VPDKELAD

-582 IGDGSD
+582 IGDASD
-588 RHSRADEDDD
+588 RQDKSDE
-598 EDVEDTVEEAA
+598 EEAVVDEAA